1 MSASLLNAF
10 FLRSSYTKM
19 YFRSITMSFH
29 CIASTS
35 IRSLSLSSFLSSE
48 SRSNAVTE
56 LVEVPSIDYAESQKK
71 YSSARIELITRS
83 ISGAST
89 GSATDIDSPHHRLSR
104 LFGHRPHEVWR
115 RLGIVQ
121 TSLTLLS
128 ACTNFH
134 RLVDSPSRSDCK
146 YFSSRSIPSLMF
158 SSELAYEKRTNPS
171 PPVPKSTP
179 GVMPTWAFSSTS
191 NAN

>member
-1 MSASLLNAF
+1 MSALLLNAF

-89 GSATDIDSPHHRLSR
+89 GSATDIDSPHHRL
-104 LFGHRPHEVWR
+104 
-115 RLGIVQ
+115 
-121 TSLTLLS
+121 
-128 ACTNFH
+128 
-134 RLVDSPSRSDCK
+134 VDSSSRSDCK
-146 YFSSRSIPSLMF
+146 YFSSRSMPSLMF